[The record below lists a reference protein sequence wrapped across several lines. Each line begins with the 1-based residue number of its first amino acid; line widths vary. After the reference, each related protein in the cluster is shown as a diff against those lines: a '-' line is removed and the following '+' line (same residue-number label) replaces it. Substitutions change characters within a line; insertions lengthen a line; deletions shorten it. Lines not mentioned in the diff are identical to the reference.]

1 MMQSSDI
8 WDVFYRPDDPA
19 DLWFAFQLARSLA
32 EHRQRVRLFCHD
44 VAALS
49 VAHADLDPRVLIQ
62 NLGHV
67 EILDH
72 RLAKTAAA
80 SPNLIQVFN
89 AAAPALYMAR
99 YFSQQAGGGWYAL
112 HAPWHP
118 RPVKAAIELRTQ
130 SQMHRQFDVY
140 LGDNASSAGLI
151 RSIHH
156 QPVMRRGPQP
166 LAAARASIFSLLGL
180 SPEHLESR
188 TTAFLSAGPNVAWAQ
203 WLRVLID
210 ADTSHCLFIEHGP
223 LQEKIAPIFSRQPG
237 QPGSSSIGA
246 LTVVFLPPLLWA
258 LVDEI
263 IAISDYLVTDRDDVA
278 FRGAERGTPAI
289 RVETS
294 TVHAELGRWMFHGAD
309 DGLATTYRAAATAL
323 GQGTNVPASIA
334 TYLSRLPDFSDQAR
348 RLQERVGQSAELA
361 SLLLTSSQ
369 VGPNANVEHLFAPTQ
384 PNPML

>member
-1 MMQSSDI
+1 MQSSEI
-8 WDVFYRPDDPA
+8 WDVFYRPEDPA

-67 EILDH
+67 EILDQ
-72 RLAKTAAA
+72 RLARTAAA
-80 SPNLIQVFN
+80 SPNLVQVFD
-89 AAAPALYMAR
+89 APAPAPYMAR
-99 YFSQQAGGGWYAL
+99 YFSQQSGGGWYAL
-112 HAPWHP
+112 HPPWHP
-118 RPVKAAIELRTQ
+118 QPGQAAIQLRSQ

-140 LGDNASSAGLI
+140 LGDSDYAAGLI
-151 RSIHH
+151 RSTQH
-156 QPVMRRGPQP
+156 QPLLRRGPQP

-188 TTAFLSAGPNVAWAQ
+188 TTAFLSAGASVAWAQ

-210 ADTSHCLFIEHGP
+210 ADTSHCLFVEHGP

-237 QPGSSSIGA
+237 QPGSSAIGA

-263 IAISDYLVTDRDDVA
+263 IAVSDYVVTDRDDVA
-278 FRGAERGTPAI
+278 FRAGERGTPAI
-289 RVETS
+289 RVDTTVAPAAAGEWMLSGAPAALAAVYRET
-294 TVHAELGRWMFHGAD
+294 AAALGRGA
-309 DGLATTYRAAATAL
+309 G
-323 GQGTNVPASIA
+323 VPASIA
-334 TYLSRLPDFSDQAR
+334 AYLARLAEFGQQAR
-348 RLQERVGQSAELA
+348 QLQERMGRASELV
-361 SLLLTSSQ
+361 SLLLTSNKVS
-369 VGPNANVEHLFAPTQ
+369 PNASVEHLFAPTQ